1 MPIKRRVYRKKRTNR
16 KRPARR
22 VRRVRSTRNAP
33 ERASCSEVLTF
44 QNGLANT
51 MYANRAFQLADFP
64 RASAIAANYANYKI
78 AKITMRYKPLADT
91 FLATGVGGQ
100 VPYLYAM
107 LDKAGAIPT
116 NATLEN
122 LKQMGA
128 KARRFD
134 DKTVTVSWRPAVLTA
149 DLTAAG
155 IGSTAGSQ
163 YKLSPV
169 LTTNANA
176 GNPAAAW
183 APSVVDHLGI
193 YWFVEQSNGTGNQ
206 YEVECEIQFY
216 FMRPLV
222 KTTGQ
227 QEALELQYAV
237 KDGSPDGI
245 VGGPDGI
252 TQ

>member
-1 MPIKRRVYRKKRTNR
+1 MRRIPRAPRG
-16 KRPARR
+16 
-22 VRRVRSTRNAP
+22 NAP

-64 RASAIAANYANYKI
+64 RASAIAANYANYRI

-107 LDKAGAIPT
+107 LDKAGAIPL

-134 DKTVTVSWRPAVLTA
+134 DKTVTVSWKPSVLTA
-149 DLTAAG
+149 DLTLAG
-155 IGSTAGSQ
+155 IGSTAGAQ

-169 LTTNANA
+169 LSTNANA

-183 APSVVDHLGI
+183 SPSVVDHLGI

-227 QEALELQYAV
+227 QEAAALAYAI

-252 TQ
+252 SH